1 MNFSANTT
9 STSELVPSS
18 KSKSVDDRRAI
29 DLDDPL
35 NQRKRTSLPMV
46 DSLLDAKKDTINDQ
60 LNNSYLSS
68 PHNDD
73 PELGISCT
81 SSEFNGNFKPLY
93 SVPPFLSFA

>member
-9 STSELVPSS
+9 STSELVPSN
-18 KSKSVDDRRAI
+18 KSKSVDDRNPI

-73 PELGISCT
+73 AELDISCT
-81 SSEFNGNFKPLY
+81 SSEFNGNFELAFIHKIK
-93 SVPPFLSFA
+93 

>member
-18 KSKSVDDRRAI
+18 KSKSVDDRNPI

-68 PHNDD
+68 SHKDD

-81 SSEFNGNFKPLY
+81 SSEFNGNYEIVFE
-93 SVPPFLSFA
+93 